1 MFYRVSVD
9 CDMLGEFSPSTA
21 TNGRICG
28 DLMSKYVGRQ
38 AVVIGAGMGGLS
50 AARALA
56 EHFEQ
61 VVVIENDALPAEAAP
76 RPGTPQCKH
85 VHGLLMG
92 GLQALDSF
100 FPGFEQVLLEA
111 GAVPMR
117 LSSELRYEVPGY
129 DPFPQRDL
137 GLQILCMTR
146 PLIEATV
153 RKKIAQHGN
162 ISLRECC
169 KAQELVV
176 GTRSHGKASGKTGD
190 NATEIT
196 GVRCGH
202 GDGRV
207 EDIAADFVVD
217 ASSHGLLT
225 LNLLGSLGL
234 AAPAETT
241 IGVDIGYC
249 TAMFGI
255 PDDAPTDWKGM
266 VVLPQPP
273 HNRRGAFILPAEGGR
288 WVVTLAGRYGDKPP
302 DDEAGFFAY
311 VKNLRTPTAHNAL
324 RSAKRQTGFSRYGLK
339 ASRRRHFESVT
350 NFPHGLLPFGDTI
363 CRFNPIYGQGMSV
376 AAKEA
381 CLLRDLLAGASSEG
395 QGINGLAATFLNEA
409 QKIIETPWSSS
420 AIPDYG
426 DPLTEGPRPPDLE
439 KSLKFG
445 AALFKAAAADP
456 AVHKVMSEV
465 QHLLRPG
472 SAYQNPE
479 IADRIK
485 AAMAAA

>member
-176 GTRSHGKASGKTGD
+176 GTRSNGKASGKTGD

-196 GVRCGH
+196 GVRCAH

>member
-1 MFYRVSVD
+1 MFFCVSD
-9 CDMLGEFSPSTA
+9 DWDMLVEFSMSTA

-28 DLMSKYVGRQ
+28 DLMSQYIGRQ

-92 GLQALDSF
+92 GLQALESF

-176 GTRSHGKASGKTGD
+176 GARSSDKTGG
-190 NATEIT
+190 NANEIT
-196 GVRCGH
+196 GVRCTH

-207 EDIAADFVVD
+207 ENIAADFVVD
-217 ASSHGLLT
+217 ASSHGLLS
-225 LNLLGSLGL
+225 LNLLDSLGL

-311 VKNLRTPTAHNAL
+311 VKNLRTPTAHHAL
-324 RSAKRQTGFSRYGLK
+324 RNSKRQTGFSRYALK
-339 ASRRRHFESVT
+339 ASRRRHFESIA

-395 QGINGLAATFLNEA
+395 QEINGLAATFLNEA

-426 DPLTEGPRPPDLE
+426 DPLTEGARPPDLE

-456 AVHKVMSEV
+456 AVHKVMAEV

-472 SAYQNPE
+472 SAYRVPE

>member
-1 MFYRVSVD
+1 
-9 CDMLGEFSPSTA
+9 
-21 TNGRICG
+21 
-28 DLMSKYVGRQ
+28 MSKYVCRQ
-38 AVVIGAGMGGLS
+38 AVVIGGGMGGLS

-176 GTRSHGKASGKTGD
+176 GTRSNGKASGKTGD

-196 GVRCGH
+196 GVRCAH

-207 EDIAADFVVD
+207 EDIGADFVVD

-273 HNRRGAFILPAEGGR
+273 DNRRGAFILPAEGGR

-302 DDEAGFFAY
+302 EDEAVFFAY

-324 RSAKRQTGFSRYGLK
+324 RNAKRQTGFSRYGLK
-339 ASRRRHFESVT
+339 ASRRRHFEGLAD
-350 NFPHGLLPFGDTI
+350 FPHGLLPFGDTI

-381 CLLRDLLAGASSEG
+381 CLLRDLLAVASRER

-426 DPLTEGPRPPDLE
+426 DPLTEGARPPDLE

-456 AVHKVMSEV
+456 AVHKVMAEV

-472 SAYQNPE
+472 SAYRVPE

-485 AAMAAA
+485 AAIAAA